1 MEKSFEGKGFIVSKT
16 DTKGCITYGNSL
28 FIEMSGYEEEELID
42 APHNILRH
50 QDMPAVVFE
59 LLWETVAQGKEIFA
73 YVKNL
78 SKNGD
83 HYWVFAHVTPS
94 FDAQGRIIGY
104 HSTRHA
110 PRKSALEK
118 IIPLYDQLLKA
129 ERNGGTHAS
138 RNLLNS
144 TLSQART
151 SYAKFILS
159 L

>member
-1 MEKSFEGKGFIVSKT
+1 MEKTFDGKGFIVSKT
-16 DTKGCITYGNSL
+16 DTRGYITYGNEL
-28 FIEMSGYEEEELID
+28 FIEMSGYREEELID

-50 QDMPAVVFE
+50 QDMPAAVFE
-59 LLWETVAQGKEIFA
+59 LLWERVTQGKEIFA

-83 HYWVFAHVTPS
+83 FYWVFAHVTPS
-94 FDAQGRIIGY
+94 FDSSGRIIGY
-104 HSTRHA
+104 HSTRHV
-110 PRKSALEK
+110 PKRSAVEK

-129 ERNGGTHAS
+129 ERTGGTTAS
-138 RNLLNS
+138 KKLLTS

-151 SYAKFILS
+151 SYDKFILS